1 MKTLSIFA
9 LLTLVLAA
17 PVFANPEVEAPD
29 QVRKGGK
36 KPPKEMHDAMKK
48 ACEGK
53 AAGDACTVSTPKHGD
68 VSAKCED
75 GKGPDAG
82 TLICALPPP
91 GKKQ

>member
-9 LLTLVLAA
+9 LLTLGFTA
-17 PVFANPEVEAPD
+17 PAFANSGEEAAD

-36 KPPKEMHDAMKK
+36 KPPKEMHDAMKH

-53 AAGDACTVSTPKHGD
+53 AVGDSCTVKTPARGD
-68 VSAKCED
+68 VEAKCEEA
-75 GKGPDAG
+75 KGPEAG

-91 GKKQ
+91 KRK